1 MSDRHLDR
9 AILFTFAPL
18 AALLW
23 AGFIVQSLTL

>member
-1 MSDRHLDR
+1 MSDHNLDR

-23 AGFIVQSLTL
+23 AATIVLIANS